1 MGIDR
6 ACTNRS
12 YYVSSLEIACGDAL
26 MEETLQ
32 TIEDVVAGR
41 LRSPSSLMELSS
53 LEISPRLLQ
62 VKNFRLPPLME
73 IGMSG
78 VLLLVVDRS

>member
-1 MGIDR
+1 MR
-6 ACTNRS
+6 KRTN
-12 YYVSSLEIACGDAL
+12 LTGF
-26 MEETLQ
+26 Q

-62 VKNFRLPPLME
+62 TKNFRLPPLLD
-73 IGMSG
+73 IGMSRCAFENH
-78 VLLLVVDRS
+78 D